1 MAFRVYVRWP
11 GQRVT
16 HQTTTACGQVAAA
29 AYSLLQQQA
38 QFHGSQGAL
47 GIALTENGRQRSY
60 LKLAHG

>member
-16 HQTTTACGQVAAA
+16 HQTTTPSSRIAAA
-29 AYSLLQQQA
+29 AYA
-38 QFHGSQGAL
+38 QLAQEANVHGSRGAL
-47 GIALTENGRQRSY
+47 GIALTENGHQRTY